1 MALLNSFDISANIW
15 KINKPLRY
23 LFEDIKGMKFDEKSS
38 KEFWALA
45 MLYHSDSPYSE
56 ISTKDALVAVRSY
69 LKDNK
74 WDPLKSKMREAFM
87 RSVLTTAERSLL
99 VQKQK
104 IEERDAFL
112 SNTPYSVD
120 TCDFLEKI
128 LVNTKKVQDAY
139 ADALRRVLNE
149 KEESTRGAVQES
161 AGELNL
167 I

>member
-1 MALLNSFDISANIW
+1 
-15 KINKPLRY
+15 
-23 LFEDIKGMKFDEKSS
+23 
-38 KEFWALA
+38 
-45 MLYHSDSPYSE
+45 
-56 ISTKDALVAVRSY
+56 
-69 LKDNK
+69 
-74 WDPLKSKMREAFM
+74 MREAFM